1 MALTCR
7 KMTVCRPDVVSI
19 RVRFQDTQKSG
30 AHLFFR
36 IAALLSPSFYITCLW
51 TCGLNLLRC
60 AFLITVNCLLLF
72 KRPLKLQPDQRGW
85 SLKVLQGVAAVGVSL
100 NYQSPLC
107 CVMLR
112 TGGSWL
118 CDCSLSSIDCWLQ
131 NLNPFQFPVLQLVA
145 PLFYFYLLFSPRAP
159 PVVRTHAYFPNPEN
173 LNARTCLAEQHD
185 FKKKPSFSDTST
197 SHYQE
202 TLFALYNF
210 FYW

>member
-1 MALTCR
+1 MHALPYDKLTNCNWTARCLLCIVSKWCNALLMALTCR

-85 SLKVLQGVAAVGVSL
+85 SLK
-100 NYQSPLC
+100 C
-107 CVMLR
+107 CR
-112 TGGSWL
+112 
-118 CDCSLSSIDCWLQ
+118 
-131 NLNPFQFPVLQLVA
+131 VLQLWECHLITRAHCVA
-145 PLFYFYLLFSPRAP
+145 SCCVLEEAGSVIVLSARLTAGCKIWTLFS
-159 PVVRTHAYFPNPEN
+159 F
-173 LNARTCLAEQHD
+173 LC
-185 FKKKPSFSDTST
+185 
-197 SHYQE
+197 
-202 TLFALYNF
+202 
-210 FYW
+210 